1 MLHLRQRLHDLHTL
15 QPDMMV
21 PEYIELTLSDE
32 DKASLVER
40 CVYLLL
46 NGKQGSDEQSSV
58 SPYHWHMLYN
68 CIFKSPNFD

>member
-1 MLHLRQRLHDLHTL
+1 MLHLRQRLHDLHAL
-15 QPDMMV
+15 QPDMLV

-46 NGKQGSDEQSSV
+46 NGKQCSDEQSSV
-58 SPYHWHMLYN
+58 SVLATCCKCNHDLHL
-68 CIFKSPNFD
+68 